1 MSPTR
6 SGARA
11 PASNP
16 LLPETA
22 LAWTTIPYRTA
33 LILVIALALLPASA
47 RAATVLSFVPD
58 SGEITCDEQLDVEIH
73 VDAGAVDLRGLTLK
87 FTYDP
92 TLLDLVDVFP
102 GQLFVDAPCDPFLYT
117 DPTPPGVLQ
126 IDIAGLG
133 CSVDGPGAVARVR
146 FEGKSTDGISPLLG
160 IAATLRDSA
169 NQGIGATWDDGQI
182 LVSCPVPNE
191 TTSWSAL
198 KAEVR

>member
-1 MSPTR
+1 VSPIR

-11 PASNP
+11 PSSRP
-16 LLPETA
+16 LLAETA
-22 LAWTTIPYRTA
+22 LAWKTTLHRTA
-33 LILVIALALLPASA
+33 FALVIVLTLLPVSA

-58 SGEITCDEQLDVEIH
+58 SGEIQCDEQLDVEIY
-73 VDAGAVDLRGLTLK
+73 VDAGAADLRGLTLK

-133 CSVDGPGAVARVR
+133 CSVDGPGAVARIR

-160 IAATLRDSA
+160 VAATLRDSE
-169 NQGIGATWDDGQI
+169 NQGIGASWDDGQI
-182 LVSCPVPNE
+182 LVSCPVSNE
-191 TTSWSAL
+191 TQSWSAL
-198 KAEVR
+198 KAQMR